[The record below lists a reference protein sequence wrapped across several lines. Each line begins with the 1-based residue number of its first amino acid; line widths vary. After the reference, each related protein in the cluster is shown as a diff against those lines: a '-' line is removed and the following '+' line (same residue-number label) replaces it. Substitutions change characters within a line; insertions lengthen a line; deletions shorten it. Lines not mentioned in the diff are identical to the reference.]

1 MVRYGWREVSLQLL
15 GANTLFGPWQR
26 VPDMGI
32 LACLCNS
39 QLGLCCPTRRRH
51 PSFEIAS
58 LHKGSLRPLYRCLT
72 CKVQQ
77 FYGLRIGLGIA
88 SAVSET
94 ILVNYVQLYK
104 SVSMG
109 KYLLGMLSVS
119 AAMFVA
125 STGLYHFRSVHA
137 YSQRIF
143 LQVSQCTVLQWRM
156 PFLYS
161 RHPKGELS

>member
-1 MVRYGWREVSLQLL
+1 V
-15 GANTLFGPWQR
+15 
-26 VPDMGI
+26 
-32 LACLCNS
+32 
-39 QLGLCCPTRRRH
+39 H
-51 PSFEIAS
+51 
-58 LHKGSLRPLYRCLT
+58 
-72 CKVQQ
+72 Q

-125 STGLYHFRSVHA
+125 STGLYHF
-137 YSQRIF
+137 
-143 LQVSQCTVLQWRM
+143 
-156 PFLYS
+156 
-161 RHPKGELS
+161 